1 MPQETKSH
9 PFNVDGE
16 VAPGTVHENL
26 EGWIPPLASD
36 AEIRGALEKA
46 FDYRGDVTITLKDGG
61 KVEGY
66 IFDRRSEGTTLAEC
80 RVRLFPKD
88 RDEKV
93 AVAYSDIARLE
104 FSGRD
109 TAAGKSFET
118 WVKKYAAKKLAGE
131 KNIGIE
137 PEKLD

>member
-1 MPQETKSH
+1 MPQETKSI
-9 PFNVDGE
+9 PYDPENAD
-16 VAPGTVHENL
+16 VATGTVHENL

-36 AEIRGALEKA
+36 DDVRTALEKA
-46 FDYRGDVTITLKDGG
+46 FDYRGDLTVTLKDGG

-66 IFDRRSEGTTLAEC
+66 CFDRRPGATLADSV
-80 RVRLFPKD
+80 VRLFPKD

-93 AVAYSDIARLE
+93 TVRFSDVAALA
-104 FSGRD
+104 FTGRD

-118 WVKKYAAKKLAGE
+118 WVRKYNEKKAAGE

-137 PEKLD
+137 PEALD